1 MSRRSPRRGGGV
13 AWSPPA
19 GHGCPLRPAHSCRFR
34 AALFEA
40 ECQPGAA
47 SAVAAEFAAI
57 PQVFSVN
64 ITTGTDN
71 LYAFVVAAD
80 QPLLA
85 ELVVDTLPAIAGAEP
100 GAIGADHPIVQR
112 HSLAA
117 GRSEPRPGSGG
128 NARAGEN
135 HPAHEFD
142 EFDRELFLAL
152 QRDGRL
158 SFRDLAAAV
167 GRPEPTVRR
176 RMGLLT
182 HAGMLAFRTDFARVQ
197 AGWPTAVA
205 LKLSVT
211 GSAVAAVGRTLV
223 RYPETRFCV
232 AVTGGGAADLF
243 VTMQLHNVSDL
254 DPVIHRLSAEHPGVA
269 VLDTRVVLRS
279 RQVLGTAA
287 RTRRPRTGRR
297 PGGPLGAGLRIRVLS
312 RAIGRAKC
320 SCHERCSRFCRSDQ
334 SSRNLPD
341 TWTQSEYN
349 PACDDPVEPLG
360 ERTWAAIAAVA
371 VAKSGPQPQA
381 GATTESALRARRRQY
396 PARATS
402 PDAGGRARRAS
413 RGDRRQLRVHRDPAE
428 A

>member
-1 MSRRSPRRGGGV
+1 VGDGVDELDVALLDALHLNPLASFEELGSVLEVAPVTAARRWRRLVSTGR
-13 AWSPPA
+13 AWVSSAPGPQL
-19 GHGCPLRPAHSCRFR
+19 PLR

-47 SAVAAEFAAI
+47 SAVADEFASI

-64 ITTGTDN
+64 ITTGLDN

-85 ELVVDTLPAIAGAEP
+85 ALVVDRLPAVAGLSRVQSALMTQLFSGTRWRLGGLSPDQVRAVTPEP
-100 GAIGADHPIVQR
+100 AKAI
-112 HSLAA
+112 
-117 GRSEPRPGSGG
+117 
-128 NARAGEN
+128 
-135 HPAHEFD
+135 PAHEFD

-152 QRDGRL
+152 QHDGRL

-232 AVTGGGAADLF
+232 ELTGGAAANIF

-269 VLDTRVVLRS
+269 VLD
-279 RQVLGTAA
+279 
-287 RTRRPRTGRR
+287 
-297 PGGPLGAGLRIRVLS
+297 S
-312 RAIGRAKC
+312 RAR
-320 SCHERCSRFCRSDQ
+320 DVV
-334 SSRNLPD
+334 
-341 TWTQSEYN
+341 
-349 PACDDPVEPLG
+349 PVDL
-360 ERTWAAIAAVA
+360 WATV
-371 VAKSGPQPQA
+371 
-381 GATTESALRARRRQY
+381 
-396 PARATS
+396 
-402 PDAGGRARRAS
+402 
-413 RGDRRQLRVHRDPAE
+413 
-428 A
+428 